1 MRRNN
6 KALYEQ
12 IMRNVSKE
20 VKRALNESGVHERS
34 TTYSI
39 YWFDEDGIDTESR
52 ETYNNYS
59 AALEAGLETTGY
71 LLIDWARKQKY
82 ILAEDNREIEDFIGW
97 SVEQIGDVLVW
108 KQDIDPADFNL
119 YNEAGNNYILVD
131 ETDNFIEEDK
141 ILNHFLK

>member
-1 MRRNN
+1 MRKNN
-6 KALYEQ
+6 KVLYEQ
-12 IMRNVSKE
+12 IMRKVSKQ
-20 VKRALNESGVHERS
+20 VKKALNESGVHERP

-52 ETYNNYS
+52 ETYNSYS
-59 AALEAGLETTGY
+59 DALEAGLQTTRY
-71 LLIDWARKQKY
+71 LLIDWTKMQRY

-97 SVEQIGDVLVW
+97 SVDQIGDVLVW
-108 KQDIDPADFNL
+108 KQDIEPADFNL